1 MRTVGLITEYN
12 PFHKGHRY
20 HIEEAK
26 KLSGA
31 SHVVVIMSGN
41 FVQRGIPAFLDKY
54 SRAEIALKNGVDLV
68 LELPV
73 IFSTGSAE
81 IFARGAVSILDRIGI
96 TDCICFGTESSSA
109 GELERIAEILMEE
122 PEEFREILQKELKK
136 GSSFPAARKKALL
149 SVFPEADRE
158 SIEQLIN
165 SPNNIL
171 GIEYLKAL
179 ARRSSSIQPLCI
191 HRIHAGYHEEAFDK
205 RFFSASAI
213 RSIQDNDLLL
223 RTLGEIDDLYVRDFQ
238 RSYPVFTSDFNEIL
252 GSRLLSAA
260 GSCGLTDFLDVSR
273 DIANSICKNLYSYMG
288 IEEFASLLKS
298 KNVAYS
304 RISRCLLHIML
315 DIRGGV
321 VKNAL
326 AHDFPSYVKILGF
339 NDRGK
344 ELLGRIRPDI
354 TLLTKTA
361 GYEKR
366 LTNPLDREIFETN
379 LQADMLYRMV
389 VMNKFKQVVP
399 NEFTQKIII
408 I

>member
-73 IFSTGSAE
+73 IFAAGSAE
-81 IFARGAVSILDRIGI
+81 IFAKGAVSILDRIGI
-96 TDCICFGTESSSA
+96 TDYICFGTEKSSA
-109 GELERIAEILMEE
+109 GELQRIAEILIKE
-122 PEEFREILQKELKK
+122 PEEFRGRLRKELKD

-149 SVFPEADRE
+149 SAFPEADRE
-158 SIEQLIN
+158 KMEQLIN

-171 GIEYLKAL
+171 GIEYMKAL
-179 ARRSSSIQPLCI
+179 ATRNSSIQPLCI
-191 HRIHAGYHEEAFDK
+191 HRIHAGYHEEAYEK

-213 RSIQDNDLLL
+213 RSIQDNGLLL
-223 RTLGEIDDLYVRDFQ
+223 STLGEIDDLYIRDFKK
-238 RSYPVFTSDFNEIL
+238 SYPVFTSDFNEIL
-252 GSRLLSAA
+252 GSRLLSSDS
-260 GSCGLTDFLDVSR
+260 SCDLTDFLDVSG
-273 DIANSICKNLYSYMG
+273 DIANSIRKNLYSYMG
-288 IEEFASLLKS
+288 IDEFASLLKS
-298 KNVAYS
+298 KNVTYS

-315 DIRGGV
+315 NIRDSV

-326 AHDFPSYVKILGF
+326 EHDFPSYVKILGF
-339 NDRGK
+339 NIRGK
-344 ELLGRIRPDI
+344 ELLGKIHPDI
-354 TLLTKTA
+354 TLLTRTA

-366 LTNPLDREIFETN
+366 LTKPLDREIFETN
-379 LQADMLYRMV
+379 LHADMLYRMV
-389 VMNKFKQVVP
+389 IMNKFKHVIP
-399 NEFTQKIII
+399 NEFTQKIKSI
-408 I
+408 